1 MNSGD
6 NPYGDG
12 GAYRVNA
19 PGPAGGEATLA
30 TGSTGAGSDAVI
42 DTTTARFQADVVQA
56 SRERAV
62 LVDFWAP
69 WCGPCKQLAP
79 VLEKVVRESNGAV
92 SLVKLNIDDHPAIP
106 GQLGIQSIPAVIA
119 FRDGRPVD
127 GFMGAI
133 PESQIRDFV
142 TRVGGAEAPNPV
154 AEALEAAED
163 ARAGGD
169 AAGAAQIYSAVLQQA
184 PDNAQ
189 ALAAL
194 ADFAFAQGD
203 RQTANAYLERIP
215 ERDLDAP
222 QVAAVKAK
230 MALADQ
236 VSELGDPAALEARLA
251 RDAGD
256 HQARFDLA
264 LLQNARG
271 ERESAADNLLAI
283 VKADRTWNDEAART
297 KLLELFD
304 AWGPAE
310 SLTLTTRRRLS
321 SLLFS

>member
-6 NPYGDG
+6 NPYGND
-12 GAYRVNA
+12 GAYRVSA
-19 PGPAGGEATLA
+19 PEPASDHAAPAVGVP
-30 TGSTGAGSDAVI
+30 GAPSGAVT
-42 DTTTARFQADVVQA
+42 DTTTARFQTDVIQA
-56 SRERAV
+56 SRERTV

-92 SLVKLNIDDHPAIP
+92 SLVKLNIDDHPTIP

-119 FRDGRPVD
+119 FRDGSPVD

-142 TRVGGAEAPNPV
+142 KRVGGGEGHDPV
-154 AEALEAAED
+154 AGALEAAAE
-163 ARAGGD
+163 ASSGGD
-169 AAGAAQIYSAVLQQA
+169 ATEAARIYTAVLQHA

-194 ADFAFAQGD
+194 ADLAFAAGD
-203 RQTANAYLERIP
+203 SEKANDYLERVP
-215 ERDLDAP
+215 EPDRDTP
-222 QVAAVKAK
+222 QVAAIRAK
-230 MALADQ
+230 IALAEQ

-251 RDAGD
+251 ENPED

-271 ERESAADNLLAI
+271 ERQSAADNLLAI
-283 VKADRTWNDEAART
+283 VKADREWNEDAARA

-304 AWGPAE
+304 AWGPTE
-310 SLTLTTRRRLS
+310 SLTQAARRRLS